1 MLRCLTCKRYRSAA
15 DRQDFN
21 YPRVPDCGVWHKNTI
36 CVGFEGKEYNA
47 QTLEG
52 KIIEK
57 IRKDMKEMIEEPI
70 IEVIAE
76 DEIMFLKRIQK
87 NLFLGF
93 FYTCEGNLANRSA
106 LTIQEKTV
114 KKILATVK
122 HLVVLANDSDVIVYH
137 KHDMM
142 PIMKINI
149 PDEKKSLSL
158 SNSISEIFI
167 ASSNKVYYF
176 ELQTSEAQINECV
189 KRGKTKEALSVFEV
203 YYPKS
208 SKIEKRDAMLKNIYY
223 KLGYALT

>member
-1 MLRCLTCKRYRSAA
+1 M
-15 DRQDFN
+15 
-21 YPRVPDCGVWHKNTI
+21 WHKNTI

-70 IEVIAE
+70 VEVIAE
-76 DEIMFLKRIQK
+76 DEIMFLKRMQK

-93 FYTCEGNLANRSA
+93 FYTCEGNIANRSSLA
-106 LTIQEKTV
+106 IQEKGV
-114 KKILATVK
+114 KKILATVR
-122 HLVVLANDSDVIVYH
+122 HLVVLANDSDVIIYH

-149 PDEKKSLSL
+149 PDDKKSLSI

-167 ASSNKVYYF
+167 ASGNKVYYF
-176 ELQTSEAQINECV
+176 ELQSSEQQINECV

-203 YYPKS
+203 YFPKS
-208 SKIEKRDAMLKNIYY
+208 SKIERRDNMLKGMYY
-223 KLGYALT
+223 KLG